1 VVGPEARPPG
11 DLGEVPAAG
20 QPGLAQRPADLARRV
35 AGRLGGRGR
44 SGARH
49 GLPPP
54 ERNSVR
60 PGRVA
65 WVSPRR
71 AGGGGCDGTFA
82 DGSARP
88 GRRAGLGRRLGR
100 LRDLG
105 PGPRQGRRR
114 RQGDVLGGILGG
126 VLGGGGS
133 GGGGILG
140 RQVSYRCDDD
150 RRFTA
155 SFQPLGGGVSVDTD
169 RRTYRLHA
177 RDGDGGRDR
186 REYRS
191 EDGDVRL
198 EVDGDRAELRV
209 EGGDDYEGCEAR

>member
-1 VVGPEARPPG
+1 MARSRTG
-11 DLGEVPAAG
+11 ALALGAAL
-20 QPGLAQRPADLARRV
+20 GLAAALA
-35 AGRLGGRGR
+35 
-44 SGARH
+44 
-49 GLPPP
+49 
-54 ERNSVR
+54 
-60 PGRVA
+60 
-65 WVSPRR
+65 
-71 AGGGGCDGTFA
+71 GCETSD
-82 DGSARP
+82 
-88 GRRAGLGRRLGR
+88 
-100 LRDLG
+100 RD
-105 PGPRQGRRR
+105 RDRDVDDR

-126 VLGGGGS
+126 VLGGGGGS
-133 GGGGILG
+133 GGRGILG

-155 SFQPLGGGVSVDTD
+155 SYQPLGGGVSVDTD
-169 RRTYRLHA
+169 RRTYRLYA